1 MARFLVTG
9 GTGKLG
15 RHVVA
20 KLAASGHDVR
30 VLTRRPRGDGPGEQ
44 MMGDLAHGAGLPAAV
59 AGVDTIIHCATH
71 ARFGKVETLGAQRLL
86 ELAREQGIG
95 HFVYISIVG
104 VDDNPFP
111 YYQNKVRTERLIA
124 GSGIPYTVLRAT
136 QFHDLVFSIVS
147 GLSRAPLM
155 TPVPSGFAFQS
166 IDVRAVAD
174 RLVELATSSPAGR
187 ARDIGG
193 PRVDSLADLV
203 QLHGVATGKSRPL
216 VHIRIPGKI
225 GHAFRSGMNLLGPD
239 GERIGG
245 TFDDYLAERIS
256 A

>member
-1 MARFLVTG
+1 MHRPRSFLKKPRILKAKSKQRLQLLTSKLSKVLVT
-9 GTGKLG
+9 
-15 RHVVA
+15 
-20 KLAASGHDVR
+20 
-30 VLTRRPRGDGPGEQ
+30 
-44 MMGDLAHGAGLPAAV
+44 
-59 AGVDTIIHCATH
+59 
-71 ARFGKVETLGAQRLL
+71 
-86 ELAREQGIG
+86 
-95 HFVYISIVG
+95 
-104 VDDNPFP
+104 
-111 YYQNKVRTERLIA
+111 
-124 GSGIPYTVLRAT
+124 
-136 QFHDLVFSIVS
+136 
-147 GLSRAPLM
+147 LM

-216 VHIRIPGKI
+216 LHIRIPGKI